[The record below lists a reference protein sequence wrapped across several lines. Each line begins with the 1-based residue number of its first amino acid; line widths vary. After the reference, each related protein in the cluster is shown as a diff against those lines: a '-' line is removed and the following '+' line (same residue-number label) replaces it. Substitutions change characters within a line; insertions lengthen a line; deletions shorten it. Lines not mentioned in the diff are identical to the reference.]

1 MSGTLPASATGKT
14 GMMETI
20 EVMATPSAVS
30 PGQRQARQAARKEIV
45 RQMKHGATAS
55 EARRR
60 CPVPMHR
67 STVYRL
73 LKRVEREGEHALAE
87 RRHGYPIKLRG
98 EVLTFLL
105 DYCQNHASV
114 ASCEVQRLV
123 AERFNLSVSV
133 SQLNRVRAAHG
144 LSRKNPPREKK
155 AANGCHHCLWIS

>member
-1 MSGTLPASATGKT
+1 
-14 GMMETI
+14 MMETI

-87 RRHGYPIKLRG
+87 RRHGHPIKLPGRCSPFCWITARTTR
-98 EVLTFLL
+98 LS
-105 DYCQNHASV
+105 QAARSSV
-114 ASCEVQRLV
+114 WW
-123 AERFNLSVSV
+123 LSVS
-133 SQLNRVRAAHG
+133 
-144 LSRKNPPREKK
+144 
-155 AANGCHHCLWIS
+155 ISP